1 MSLNLSILLLIL
13 GCTFVTVIPRIL
25 PFLVVRN
32 LQLPAPVLKWLS
44 FIPICILTALAVES
58 VIDKSSDSIGV
69 NWLTLIAIVP
79 TLLLALRTKSLA
91 ITVIF
96 GVILMGLLRLCSTY
110 L

>member
-1 MSLNLSILLLIL
+1 MSLNQSILLLIL
-13 GCTFVTVIPRIL
+13 GCTLVTFLPRIL

-44 FIPICILTALAVES
+44 FIPICILTALVVES
-58 VIDKSSDSIGV
+58 VIVKTSHSIAV

-96 GVILMGLLRLCSTY
+96 GVIFMGLLRLCSTY